1 MRNFL
6 LALSSVA
13 LLSLTA
19 CAQTETLGT
28 FEKIQLKNAVLHV
41 YNTNDVMSDAS
52 FIVEGKDSL
61 VILETP
67 LFKTNEAEFSKYV
80 SDLKKPVAVQVVD
93 YHEGADHGT
102 PILLAEGMGSFIKGP
117 VYGGMMEGFK
127 QGFGDTMV
135 ELADSQNSTE
145 IPFGK
150 TVTLA
155 GVTFKFNHGASSD
168 FPAASI
174 IIDNTAYLTHWV
186 PSLAHISNLQVG
198 SPDAIEAEIA
208 ETETE
213 LGSGCTVFVGGHGG
227 KGTRESVEFK
237 KAYLTKAKQLLSEC
251 ASAQEWAT
259 AMKNAYPGLPLE
271 DNLNALSEAL
281 YKK

>member
-1 MRNFL
+1 MKKNI
-6 LALSSVA
+6 LALASVV
-13 LLSLTA
+13 LLSISSF
-19 CAQTETLGT
+19 AQTATQGT

-41 YNTNDVMSDAS
+41 YNSNDVMADAS

-61 VILETP
+61 VIMETP
-67 LFKTNEAEFSKYV
+67 LFKTNEAEFCKYV
-80 SDLKKPVAVQVVD
+80 SDLKKPVAVQVTD
-93 YHEGADHGT
+93 YHEGAGHNT
-102 PILLAEGMGSFIKGP
+102 PILLAEGMGSFMKGAI
-117 VYGGMMEGFK
+117 YGGMMNSFK
-127 QGFGDTMV
+127 QGFGETMV
-135 ELADSQNSTE
+135 ELADTHKATE

-186 PSLAHISNLQVG
+186 PSEAHVSHLQVG
-198 SPDAIEAEIA
+198 NPGAIDAEIA

-213 LGSGCTVFVGGHGG
+213 LKSGCTVFVGGHGG
-227 KGTRESVEFK
+227 KGTRQSVEFK
-237 KAYLTKAKQLLSEC
+237 KAYLDKAKQFLNKCKNAE
-251 ASAQEWAT
+251 EWAA
-259 AMKNAYPGLPLE
+259 AMKKAYPNLPLE
-271 DNLNALSEAL
+271 DNLKALSEAL